1 MANVLIRDVPERV
14 VKSLKERAAQHRRS
28 LQQELRLILEE
39 AAGMAAQKTLR
50 AGRRIRGKLAR
61 SGRVLSDSA
70 TLLRE
75 DRAR

>member
-1 MANVLIRDVPERV
+1 MANVLIRDVPEHV
-14 VKSLKERAAQHRRS
+14 VKSLKGRAAQQHRS

-39 AAGMAAQKTLR
+39 AAGIAAHKTLR

-61 SGRVLSDSA
+61 SGRAFSDSA

>member
-14 VKSLKERAAQHRRS
+14 VKSLKERAAQQHRS

-39 AAGMAAQKTLR
+39 ATGIAAHKTLQ
-50 AGRRIRGKLAR
+50 AGRRIRSKLAR
-61 SGRVLSDSA
+61 SGRAFSDSA

>member
-14 VKSLKERAAQHRRS
+14 VKSLKERAAQQHRS

-50 AGRRIRGKLAR
+50 AGRRIRGKTEGVSPLR
-61 SGRVLSDSA
+61 FVLLPRPS
-70 TLLRE
+70 
-75 DRAR
+75 